1 MPLTLLCTGGKFAPT
16 PAGSLDVAQ
25 KPLGPGS
32 WNFMTLSF
40 TYNTFFQIVLNHLG
54 SQMLPWQPYF

>member
-16 PAGSLDVAQ
+16 AAGSLDVAQ

-32 WNFMTLSF
+32 WNFMTF
-40 TYNTFFQIVLNHLG
+40 TFYI
-54 SQMLPWQPYF
+54 